1 MGGDIYIP
9 PKPEYKY
16 ALWYFKYTN
25 TYEKEFNGTVDDLL
39 NRGFNYA
46 VALEVSEGSGTPES
60 GNSREDGEKDGKEF
74 GEFINS
80 ELSGIKYIAQIPYY
94 KPGMR
99 EKLKNASEEQEE
111 YYKKHIYLV
120 KRTLE
125 YWKGWI
131 DGVIESC
138 DSNLVGFYWN
148 FESSTQINSGF
159 ITDWEIA
166 QLSTYIKQ
174 KSNEL
179 NRKLEFIWI
188 PYINDI
194 ENPDNNN
201 IKRLSKYFD
210 YVFVQPHYYI
220 AWKYKYLGNKD
231 NRYSEYINRG
241 ITKLIEVLNWVKE
254 IPNGYIEMEVDET
267 IDKDNCYDL
276 INKACDYIRAREFLT
291 GRDIWQI
298 RAYYF
303 GTNIENVDKV
313 RNGAYGIKGCK
324 NW

>member
-1 MGGDIYIP
+1 M
-9 PKPEYKY
+9 
-16 ALWYFKYTN
+16 
-25 TYEKEFNGTVDDLL
+25 EKD
-39 NRGFNYA
+39 
-46 VALEVSEGSGTPES
+46 EGSGTPES
-60 GNSREDGEKDGKEF
+60 GNLREDGEKDGKEF

-94 KPGMR
+94 KRGML
-99 EKLKNASEEQEE
+99 EKLKNASKDKKQME
-111 YYKKHIYLV
+111 YYINHIYLV

-148 FESSTQINSGF
+148 FESPGQVSWGF

-194 ENPDNNN
+194 ENPDNND

-220 AWKYKYLGNKD
+220 AWKYWCLWNYEKNVSEDIREYWKYQI
-231 NRYSEYINRG
+231 NRYNGYLTQG
-241 ITKLIEVLNWVKE
+241 ITKLIEVLNWIKE
-254 IPNGYIEMEVDET
+254 IPNGYIEMEVDNK
-267 IDKDNCYDL
+267 IDEYKYHDL
-276 INKACDYIRAREFLT
+276 INKACDYIKAREFLT

-303 GTNIENVDKV
+303 DTNIENVDKV

>member
-1 MGGDIYIP
+1 V
-9 PKPEYKY
+9 
-16 ALWYFKYTN
+16 N
-25 TYEKEFNGTVDDLL
+25 DLL
-39 NRGFNYA
+39 NRRFNYA
-46 VALEVSEGSGTPES
+46 VALEVREGSGTPES
-60 GNSREDGEKDGKEF
+60 GSSRKDGEKDGKEF

-99 EKLKNASEEQEE
+99 EILENASKEQIE
-111 YYKKHIYLV
+111 YYKNHIYLV

-131 DGVIESC
+131 NGVIESC
-138 DSNLVGFYWN
+138 DTNLVGFYWN
-148 FESSTQINSGF
+148 FESPGQVSWKF

-194 ENPDNNN
+194 ENPDNND

-210 YVFVQPHYYI
+210 YVFIQPHYYI
-220 AWKYKYLGNKD
+220 VWKYWYLWNYEKNASEEERKKWKYQI

-254 IPNGYIEMEVDET
+254 IPNGYIEMEVDGT
-267 IDKDNCYDL
+267 INEYHDL
-276 INKACDYIRAREFLT
+276 INKACDYIKAREFLT
-291 GRDIWQI
+291 GRDIWQK

-303 GTNIENVDKV
+303 GTTIENVDKV
-313 RNGAYGIKGCK
+313 RNGAYNIRGCK